1 MTEQFNITEYN
12 ETAAALSL
20 LREKYSGQRFEVTT
34 TKGMEE
40 AKKART
46 EVKGY
51 RVALEKVRVELK
63 APALERTRLIDAE
76 AKRITAEL
84 LAIEEPIDQQI
95 KAEEQRKEEEKAAK
109 ARAESA
115 RLAGIAAQISAIRLL
130 VIMVAHQPA
139 TVIKAELEK
148 AQALEL
154 SEAEFQEFLP
164 DAQEV
169 LEETRKD
176 LQAALNARLLYE
188 AEQARIK
195 AEQETEAARIQAERE
210 ELAKLRE
217 AEAARQA
224 EQARIETE
232 ARKAEQARLQA
243 EREVQEAELKV
254 KREAMEAEL
263 KAQREEQQRQE
274 QATRQIREAEEA
286 RLKAEREE
294 QARKDEEIRQ
304 QQAAETAR
312 LKAEQEVMERQRAE
326 LEAKQRQ
333 IEEAAQKAQAT
344 KFKKRG
350 NTKIDPLA
358 DLKQALNANAETAK
372 ALDEAYQRGF
382 QAGVN
387 STQQAA

>member
-1 MTEQFNITEYN
+1 MTEQFKITEYN
-12 ETAAALSL
+12 ETAAAIAV
-20 LREKYSGQRFEVTT
+20 LREKYGTVFDVTT
-34 TKGMEE
+34 AKGMIAARE
-40 AKKART
+40 ARADVR
-46 EVKGY
+46 GY
-51 RVALEKVRVELK
+51 RTSLEKVRKELK
-63 APALERTRLIDAE
+63 APALERSRLIDEE

-109 ARAESA
+109 AKAEA
-115 RLAGIAAQISAIRLL
+115 TRLAGIAAQISAIRLL

-188 AEQARIK
+188 TEQARIK
-195 AEQETEAARIQAERE
+195 AEQEAEAARIQAERE

-243 EREVQEAELKV
+243 EREAQEAELKAQ
-254 KREAMEAEL
+254 REAMEAEL
-263 KAQREEQQRQE
+263 KAQREEQARQE
-274 QATRQIREAEEA
+274 QAARQIREAEEA

-294 QARKDEEIRQ
+294 HARKDEEIRQ
-304 QQAAETAR
+304 QQAAEAAR
-312 LKAEQEVMERQRAE
+312 IKAEQEAMEKQRAE

-333 IEEAAQKAQAT
+333 IEEAAQKAQAA

>member
-1 MTEQFNITEYN
+1 MTEQFKITEYN
-12 ETAAALSL
+12 ETAAAIAV
-20 LREKYSGQRFEVTT
+20 LREKYGTVFDVTT
-34 TKGMEE
+34 AKGMIAARE
-40 AKKART
+40 ARADVR
-46 EVKGY
+46 GY
-51 RVALEKVRVELK
+51 RTSLEKVRKELK
-63 APALERTRLIDAE
+63 APALERSRLIDEE

-109 ARAESA
+109 AKAEA
-115 RLAGIAAQISAIRLL
+115 TRLAGIAAQISAIRLL

-195 AEQETEAARIQAERE
+195 AEQEAEAARIQAERE

-232 ARKAEQARLQA
+232 ARQAEEGRLRA
-243 EREVQEAELKV
+243 EREVMEAELKA

-263 KAQREEQQRQE
+263 KAQREEQQCQE
-274 QATRQIREAEEA
+274 QATRQIREAEEV

-304 QQAAETAR
+304 QQITEAAR
-312 LKAEQEVMERQRAE
+312 IKAEQEAMEKQRAE
-326 LEAKQRQ
+326 LEARQRD
-333 IEEAAQKAQAT
+333 IEEKAKVKAMKPT
-344 KFKKRG
+344 RKSK
-350 NTKIDPLA
+350 NNDPIA
-358 DLKQALNANAETAK
+358 DLKQALNANAEMAK
-372 ALDEAYQRGF
+372 ALDEAYQRGY
-382 QAGVN
+382 QAGLN

>member
-1 MTEQFNITEYN
+1 MTEFKIAEYN
-12 ETAAALSL
+12 ETAAALAV
-20 LREKYSGQRFEVTT
+20 LREKYCTVFDVTT
-34 TKGMEE
+34 TKGMDE
-40 AKKART
+40 AKKARA

-51 RVALEKVRVELK
+51 RVALEKLRVELK
-63 APALERTRLIDAE
+63 APALERTRLIDGE

-84 LAIEEPIDQQI
+84 LAIEEPIDQVI
-95 KAEEQRKEEEKAAK
+95 KEEEKRKEEEKAAK
-109 ARAESA
+109 ARAEITRIA
-115 RLAGIAAQISAIRLL
+115 EIAAKISIIRNQ
-130 VIMVAHQPA
+130 VGAVANQPA
-139 TVIKAELEK
+139 AIISAELEN

-164 DAQEV
+164 DAQEA

-176 LQAALNARLLYE
+176 LQAALNGRLLYE
-188 AEQARIK
+188 AEQASIQ
-195 AEQETEAARIQAERE
+195 AEQEAEAARIKAERE
-210 ELAKLRE
+210 ELARLRE
-217 AEAARQA
+217 AEAAR
-224 EQARIETE
+224 
-232 ARKAEQARLQA
+232 LQA
-243 EREVQEAELKV
+243 EREAQEAELKA
-254 KREAMEAEL
+254 KRETMEAEL
-263 KAQREEQQRQE
+263 KAQREEQARQE
-274 QATRQIREAEEA
+274 QAARQLREAEEA

-312 LKAEQEVMERQRAE
+312 LKAEQEAMERQRAE

-333 IEEAAQKAQAT
+333 IEEAA

-372 ALDEAYQRGF
+372 ALDEAYQRGY
-382 QAGVN
+382 QAGLN

>member
-1 MTEQFNITEYN
+1 MTEQLKITEYN
-12 ETAAALSL
+12 ETAAALAL
-20 LREKYSGQRFEVTT
+20 LREKYSGPFDVTT
-34 TKGMEE
+34 TKGMSLARE
-40 AKKART
+40 ARA

-95 KAEEQRKEEEKAAK
+95 KDEEARKEAEKATK

-115 RLAGIAAQISAIRLL
+115 RLATIAAKISAIRLL
-130 VIMVAHQPA
+130 VIMVAHQSA
-139 TVIKAELEK
+139 AIISAELEK

-154 SEAEFQEFLP
+154 SEEEFQEFLP
-164 DAQEV
+164 DAQEA
-169 LEETRKD
+169 LEETLKD

-188 AEQARIK
+188 AEQARIQ
-195 AEQETEAARIQAERE
+195 AEQEAEAARIKAERE
-210 ELAKLRE
+210 ELARLRE

-224 EQARIETE
+224 EQAR
-232 ARKAEQARLQA
+232 
-243 EREVQEAELKV
+243 
-254 KREAMEAEL
+254 
-263 KAQREEQQRQE
+263 
-274 QATRQIREAEEA
+274 
-286 RLKAEREE
+286 
-294 QARKDEEIRQ
+294 KDEETRQ
-304 QQAAETAR
+304 QQITEAAR
-312 LKAEQEVMERQRAE
+312 LKAEQEVIERQRAE

-333 IEEAAQKAQAT
+333 IEEAAQKAQAA

-350 NTKIDPLA
+350 NIKIDPLA

>member
-1 MTEQFNITEYN
+1 MTEQLKITEYN
-12 ETAAALSL
+12 ETAAALAL
-20 LREKYSGQRFEVTT
+20 LREKYSGAFDVTT
-34 TKGMEE
+34 TKGMSLARE
-40 AKKART
+40 ARA

-95 KAEEQRKEEEKAAK
+95 KDEEARKEAEKATK

-115 RLAGIAAQISAIRLL
+115 RLATIAAKISAIRLL

-154 SEAEFQEFLP
+154 SEEEFQEFLP
-164 DAQEV
+164 DAQEA
-169 LEETRKD
+169 LEETLKD

-188 AEQARIK
+188 AEQARIQ
-195 AEQETEAARIQAERE
+195 AEQEAEAARIKAERE
-210 ELAKLRE
+210 ELARLRE

-224 EQARIETE
+224 EQAR
-232 ARKAEQARLQA
+232 
-243 EREVQEAELKV
+243 
-254 KREAMEAEL
+254 
-263 KAQREEQQRQE
+263 
-274 QATRQIREAEEA
+274 
-286 RLKAEREE
+286 
-294 QARKDEEIRQ
+294 KDEETRQ
-304 QQAAETAR
+304 QQITEAAR
-312 LKAEQEVMERQRAE
+312 LKAEQEVIERQRAE

-333 IEEAAQKAQAT
+333 IEEAAQKAQAA

-350 NTKIDPLA
+350 NIKIDPLA